1 MRCIPWVSSVL
12 TTGLLLAAL
21 PSAAEGQ
28 TDGPPKISQRQFTGG
43 SAKLTMT
50 GSAKIDEEIAI
61 NDKASYGD
69 GTMTWLQYGVS
80 GAEQPNVLITYG
92 ESGEIGISIGKGKFV
107 VTGSIMA
114 GEESNCSG
122 KAQAT
127 ATLVSGEYTCTGV
140 ASYEPGKGMG
150 KVDIK
155 VRFTAKS

>member
-1 MRCIPWVSSVL
+1 MRCIPWVASVL

-92 ESGEIGISIGKGKFV
+92 ESGEIGISVGKARNIVTAEAGQCKGKTEV
-107 VTGSIMA
+107 
-114 GEESNCSG
+114 
-122 KAQAT
+122 T
-127 ATLVSGEYTCTGV
+127 ATSVSGQYTCTGIDSYDA
-140 ASYEPGKGMG
+140 ASGKMG
-150 KVDIK
+150 KVNIDI
-155 VRFTAKS
+155 RFTGTS

>member
-1 MRCIPWVSSVL
+1 MLRISYLSRVL
-12 TTGLLLAAL
+12 TTGLFLAAVPPL
-21 PSAAEGQ
+21 AESQ

-43 SAKLTMT
+43 SAKLTVT
-50 GSAKIDEEIAI
+50 GSAKIDQEIAI

-80 GAEQPNVLITYG
+80 GAAEPNVLITYG
-92 ESGEIGISIGKGKFV
+92 DGGEIGISVGKGKFI
-107 VTGSIMA
+107 VTGSIME
-114 GEESNCSG
+114 GEDSNCSG

-127 ATLVSGEYTCTGV
+127 AALVSGEYTCTGV
-140 ASYEPGKGMG
+140 SSYEPGKGMG